1 MPSVLPACIGVNSR
15 PFTVRQFGALM
26 LDELDE
32 MAHEGNSLDQ
42 SGTAPEAWPHRVWWV
57 SISEDERVKWRIWL
71 RKDIQVDEVG
81 PALRR
86 KK

>member
-1 MPSVLPACIGVNSR
+1 MMPSVLPACIRVNAR

-32 MAHEGNSLDQ
+32 MAHEGASLKL
-42 SGTAPEAWPHRVWWV
+42 SGTPPEAWPHRVWWA
-57 SISEDERVKWRIWL
+57 SISEAERAEWRLWL
-71 RKDIQVDEVG
+71 RKDIQEVG

-86 KK
+86 QK